1 MSARRRTSATVAALA
16 ACALLA
22 AGCGRAAPG
31 TGGSGGSGHA
41 SGGSGQVS
49 PTKGLVISTPA
60 GRSSVASATW
70 AVYRPVNSLDPIFAF
85 DYPENTAISLMCES
99 LLLQEP
105 NGSIQPGLATVST
118 PTPTQMVFTLR
129 PGVTFWDGDP
139 VTPADVIY
147 SLHRQMDPSFGG
159 FYGQVFNR
167 VKSISA
173 TGSNQVTIALKQ
185 PDYWL
190 EGELSSMP
198 GIIIQK
204 SYAQKEGKSY
214 GTPSGGIMCTGAYK
228 FVSWTAGAGV
238 TAGLDTH
245 YWNPAVKPLVK
256 QIVIKGVPDAASF
269 TSGMLTGAIQGS
281 YYFGL
286 SNLKQLESSSAV
298 QVYQGPGQMTDAFVV
313 SATSGPLTSPKVRQA
328 LSMALGRQAIIS
340 NVYDG
345 AALMPR
351 WLANPGTFGYGTRV
365 FDAAYDSSPMLN
377 QNLAQAKKLVKE
389 AGVAGQTITIGTS
402 SQIASISA
410 ETGAYQQA
418 AEAIGLKV
426 VLKSVSAAD
435 YINFFTS
442 AAARKGIDGFIT
454 VNYGDYADPAA
465 LLSTLALPGGDQNY
479 DGFSNPQMT
488 SLLEGARSTADPDQR
503 AQLVAK
509 AEKLAAKLLPWIPSV
524 QPTSVLMLSSGLTG
538 APASFS
544 YMFAPW
550 ANTLGGKG

>member
-1 MSARRRTSATVAALA
+1 MSPRWRTSATAAVLA

-22 AGCGRAAPG
+22 AGCGRSAGSAA
-31 TGGSGGSGHA
+31 TSA
-41 SGGSGQVS
+41 GQIS
-49 PTKGLVISTPA
+49 PTKGLVTSTAA
-60 GRSSVASATW
+60 GTKAMSSVTW

-105 NGSIQPGLATVST
+105 SGSIQPGLATVST
-118 PTPTQMVFTLR
+118 PTPTSMVFTLR
-129 PGVTFWDGDP
+129 PGVTFWDGHA
-139 VTPADVIY
+139 VTPADVVY
-147 SLHRQMDPSFGG
+147 SLQRQMNPAFGG
-159 FYGQVFNR
+159 FYGQVFDR
-167 VKSISA
+167 VKSITA
-173 TGSNQVTIALKQ
+173 TGTNQVTISLKQ

-198 GIIIQK
+198 GIIVEK
-204 SYAQKEGKSY
+204 SYAQQQGKNY
-214 GTPSGGIMCTGAYK
+214 GTPGGGIMCTGPYELK
-228 FVSWTAGAGV
+228 SWTAGAGV
-238 TAGLDTH
+238 TAVVNPH
-245 YWNPAVKPLVK
+245 YWNTSVKPLVK
-256 QIVIKGVPDAASF
+256 QIVIKGVPSAASF

-286 SNLKQLESSSAV
+286 SNLKQLESSSSV
-298 QVYQGPGQMTDAFVV
+298 KVYQGPGEMTDAFIV
-313 SATSGPLTSPKVRQA
+313 SATSGPLANVKVRQA
-328 LSMALGRQAIIS
+328 LSLALDRQAIIS

-351 WLANPGTFGYGTRV
+351 WLANPGTFGYGKSA
-365 FDAAYDSSPMLN
+365 FDAAYDSSPILS
-377 QNLAQAKKLVKE
+377 QDLTAAKKLAKE

-402 SQIASISA
+402 SEIASISA

-435 YINFFTS
+435 FINFFTS
-442 AAARKGIDGFIT
+442 AQARQGIDGFLT

-465 LLSTLALPGGDQNY
+465 LLATVALPGGDQNY
-479 DGFSNPQMT
+479 DKFSNPQLT
-488 SLLEGARSTADPDQR
+488 TLLNQARSTANPDQR

-509 AEKLAAKLLPWIPSV
+509 AEELAGKLLPWIPNV
-524 QPTSVLMLSSGLTG
+524 QPTNVLMLSSNITG
-538 APASFS
+538 ATASFS

-550 ANTLGGKG
+550 ADDLGGKG

>member
-1 MSARRRTSATVAALA
+1 MMSPRWRTSAAAASLA

-22 AGCGRAAPG
+22 AACGRSVNATNAG
-31 TGGSGGSGHA
+31 D
-41 SGGSGQVS
+41 QVS
-49 PTKGLVISTPA
+49 PTQGLVTTTPA
-60 GRSSVASATW
+60 GTKPVSSVTW

-99 LLLQEP
+99 LLLQHP
-105 NGSIQPGLATVST
+105 DGTIVPGLATVATPNST
-118 PTPTQMVFTLR
+118 TMVFTLR

-139 VTPADVIY
+139 VTAADVVY
-147 SLHRQMDPSFGG
+147 SLDRQMEPSYGG

-167 VKSISA
+167 VKSIAA
-173 TGSNQVTIALKQ
+173 TGSNQVTITLSK

-204 SYAQKEGKSY
+204 SYALRQGKNY
-214 GTPSGGIMCTGAYK
+214 GTPAGGIMCTGPYEFK
-228 FVSWTAGAGV
+228 SWTAGAGV
-238 TAGLDTH
+238 TAVVNPH

-256 QIVIKGVPDAASF
+256 QIIIKGVPSAASF

-286 SNLKQLESSSAV
+286 SNLGSLEHSNALT
-298 QVYQGPGQMTDAFVV
+298 VYQGPGQSTDAFII
-313 SATSGPLTSPKVRQA
+313 STTTGPLANVKVRQA
-328 LSMALGRQAIIS
+328 LSLALDRPAIIS
-340 NVYDG
+340 QVYDG

-351 WLANPGTFGYGTRV
+351 WLANPGTFGYGQSV
-365 FDAAYDSSPMLN
+365 FTAAYDQSPVLN
-377 QNLAQAKKLVKE
+377 QNLAEARKLAKQ
-389 AGVAGQTITIGTS
+389 AGVDGQTITIGTS
-402 SQIASISA
+402 SELASISA

-442 AAARKGIDGFIT
+442 AQARQGIDGFIT

-465 LLSTLALPGGDQNY
+465 LLATLAMPGGDQNY
-479 DGFSNPQMT
+479 DNFSNPQMT
-488 SLLEGARSTADPDQR
+488 ALLNQAEGTGNPDQR
-503 AQLVAK
+503 AEVVAK
-509 AEKLAAKLLPWIPSV
+509 AEELAAKLLPWIPNV
-524 QPTSVLMLSSGLTG
+524 QPTNVLMLSKGLTG
-538 APASFS
+538 AVASFS

-550 ANTLGGKG
+550 ADNLGGTS